1 MILEFEILTSDH
13 IIQNS
18 DRSCDREKSFTARN
32 VHEQMNY
39 HHKNEHVRS
48 YHPKK
53 KKKEKNDIRVNCIFT
68 NPT

>member
-32 VHEQMNY
+32 VHEQINY
-39 HHKNEHVRS
+39 NNKN
-48 YHPKK
+48 
-53 KKKEKNDIRVNCIFT
+53 
-68 NPT
+68 